1 MAMEQDYTGLII
13 SPVFIIRRSPISA
26 FIDSDYTIHTH
37 SLSSFSNSFFKG
49 LLYIPND
56 MTY

>member
-1 MAMEQDYTGLII
+1 MEQDYTGLII